1 MSEARPPVRRPYESV
16 RVEARDDGHV
26 VLLDAK
32 PLRSPAGTVLRAP
45 SAALAAEIAREWSEQ
60 PPRIDI
66 ARAPLTRLL
75 GTALD
80 RVPANRAGVEEEL
93 AAHAQTELVCHR
105 ADHPPEL
112 AALQARTWQPLLE
125 WFARSHDAPLRVT
138 TGVIAIE
145 QPGASL
151 AAIRRALAA
160 LDDLRLTGLS
170 VAVGAAGSLVIGAAL
185 VVGRIGPA
193 EAFDAAELDA
203 SFQIARWGE
212 DEEAARRRAQLRAD
226 LALADR
232 WSRLLPAGSPIQ

>member
-1 MSEARPPVRRPYESV
+1 MGEPRPPPRRPYMSV
-16 RVEARDDGHV
+16 RVEARDGGHV

-32 PLRSPAGTVLRAP
+32 PLRSPSGTVLRAP
-45 SAALAAEIAREWSEQ
+45 TPALAREIAREWSEQ
-60 PPRIDI
+60 PARIDI

-80 RVPANRAGVEEEL
+80 RVPANRAGIEAEL
-93 AAHAQTELVCHR
+93 AAHAETELVCHR

-112 AALQARTWQPLLE
+112 AQLQSRAWQPLLE
-125 WFARSHDAPLRVT
+125 WFARTHDAPLSVT
-138 TGVIAIE
+138 TGVLAIA

-160 LDDLRLTGLS
+160 LDDFRLTGLS

-185 VVGRIGPA
+185 AAGRIGPA

-212 DEEAARRRAQLRAD
+212 DEEATRRRAQLRAD
-226 LALADR
+226 LDLADR
-232 WSRLLPAGSPIQ
+232 WARLLPQAAPTQ